1 MAITAQDVKRLR
13 EQTGAGMMDCK
24 RALVDAGGD
33 VAAAARRLKE
43 MGLAAA
49 AKRSGRAA
57 TEGRVFS
64 TVNGAA
70 AILELSSE
78 TDFVARNAQFV
89 ELGETLVAE
98 IADGRLEA
106 PTERMQQLIT
116 EAIGRIK
123 ENIALRRFRS
133 VALAAGDRVA
143 HYLHGEGNIGALVKL
158 HAADAA
164 KAQDERVGQAAF
176 DLALHVAAFG
186 PPFLNADRVTA
197 DYLAEQEAIFR
208 KQAEALEKPP
218 KVVEGIVKGK
228 LRKHLQEVCLVEQA
242 FVKESKLSVKQ
253 VLAALGKELGTEVTV
268 VDYVYYKVGE
278 GGPAAA

>member
-1 MAITAQDVKRLR
+1 MAISAQDVKRLR

-33 VAAAARRLKE
+33 IAAAERRLKE
-43 MGLAAA
+43 MGLSAA
-49 AKRSGRAA
+49 AKRSGRAT

-64 TVNGAA
+64 AVNGSA

-78 TDFVARNAQFV
+78 TDFVARTAQFV
-89 ELGETLVAE
+89 ELGERLVAE
-98 IADGRLEA
+98 VAREHLEA

-133 VALAAGDRVA
+133 VALTDGDRVA
-143 HYLHGEGNIGALVKL
+143 HYLHGEGNIGVLVKL
-158 HAADAA
+158 RAADAA
-164 KAQDERVGQAAF
+164 KAQEERMGQVAF
-176 DLALHVAAFG
+176 DLALHVAAYA
-186 PPFLNADRVTA
+186 PPFLATDRVAA

-208 KQAEALEKPP
+208 KQAESLDKPP
-218 KVVEGIVKGK
+218 RVVDGIVKGK
-228 LRKHLQEVCLVEQA
+228 LRKHLQEVCLLEQP
-242 FVKESKLSVKQ
+242 FVKEQKLSVKQ
-253 VLAALGKELGTEVTV
+253 VVAELGKELGTEVSV

-278 GGPAAA
+278 GATAG

>member
-1 MAITAQDVKRLR
+1 
-13 EQTGAGMMDCK
+13 MDCK

-33 VAAAARRLKE
+33 LAAAARRLKE

-89 ELGETLVAE
+89 ELGEKLVAE
-98 IADGRLEA
+98 IAQGRLEA
-106 PTERMQQLIT
+106 PTEHMRQLIT

-133 VALAAGDRVA
+133 VTLAAGDRVA
-143 HYLHGEGNIGALVKL
+143 HYLHGEGNIGVLVKL
-158 HAADAA
+158 HAADPA
-164 KAQDERVGQAAF
+164 KAQAESMGQAAF
-176 DLALHVAAFG
+176 DLALHVAAYA
-186 PPFLNADRVTA
+186 PPFLTAERVGA

-208 KQAEALEKPP
+208 TQAEALDKPL
-218 KVVEGIVKGK
+218 KVLDGIVKGK
-228 LRKHLQEVCLVEQA
+228 LRKHLQEVCLVEQP
-242 FVKESKLSVKQ
+242 FVKEPKRSVKQ
-253 VLAALGKELGTEVTV
+253 VLAELGTELGTEVSV

-278 GGPAAA
+278 GAPSA